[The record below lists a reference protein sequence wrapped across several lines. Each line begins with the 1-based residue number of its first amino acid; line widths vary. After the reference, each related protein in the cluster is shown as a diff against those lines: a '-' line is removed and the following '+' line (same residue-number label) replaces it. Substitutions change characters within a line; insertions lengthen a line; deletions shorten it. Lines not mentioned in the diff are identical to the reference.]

1 MCLCTFLASEQL
13 KTREVSATK
22 VRECMQVSTTKFY
35 KLLKDVEDLLI
46 GASSTSSNAFDGAF
60 RYTPLPVWTPKCDFC
75 KKHMLRCWVRARPIK
90 GRASDKCEPCF
101 MRRTHACEQSEGTPT
116 RVVSKPRSKKINA
129 NYVPAGEDTAT
140 TPNTHQD
147 PPAPRA
153 VSLPDSYPSL
163 VYPPSPSGSHAPAN
177 VDPRPI
183 GSPPAEPIL
192 PSQKTDS
199 PVSKEIGQEILSRK
213 RSPQSEERPDDGKR
227 CKKPKFDEKP
237 QRKPRSKAPRQSRT
251 QPAPTVSIPSVGR
264 RSRTAVAPTQADGP
278 DAMQQYVLF
287 AHDKALDIISHI
299 EKNGCADLR
308 LQVAIS
314 DMKATLEN
322 FSVFD
327 RIDDRSA
334 APSADTVNKSLEVL
348 RYARKDVEKAAEN
361 VGADDIK
368 LKILLVAFLRRLADL
383 GGES

>member
-1 MCLCTFLASEQL
+1 
-13 KTREVSATK
+13 
-22 VRECMQVSTTKFY
+22 
-35 KLLKDVEDLLI
+35 
-46 GASSTSSNAFDGAF
+46 
-60 RYTPLPVWTPKCDFC
+60 
-75 KKHMLRCWVRARPIK
+75 
-90 GRASDKCEPCF
+90 
-101 MRRTHACEQSEGTPT
+101 
-116 RVVSKPRSKKINA
+116 
-129 NYVPAGEDTAT
+129 
-140 TPNTHQD
+140 
-147 PPAPRA
+147 
-153 VSLPDSYPSL
+153 
-163 VYPPSPSGSHAPAN
+163 
-177 VDPRPI
+177 
-183 GSPPAEPIL
+183 
-192 PSQKTDS
+192 
-199 PVSKEIGQEILSRK
+199 
-213 RSPQSEERPDDGKR
+213 
-227 CKKPKFDEKP
+227 
-237 QRKPRSKAPRQSRT
+237 
-251 QPAPTVSIPSVGR
+251 
-264 RSRTAVAPTQADGP
+264 
-278 DAMQQYVLF
+278 MQQYVLF